1 MHCALIMEGGAE
13 HPCRSHTLSLVSL
26 RCSEPFTLQVESFSC
41 HNAGLRSNFSS
52 GMIYC
57 SQITS
62 NLLIKDMRIN
72 PACIRAL
79 PLDKEQ
85 VIEGIPVTLIDA
97 NHCPGAVLLLFKTSP
112 PKGSVFSHEVGF
124 S

>member
-1 MHCALIMEGGAE
+1 
-13 HPCRSHTLSLVSL
+13 
-26 RCSEPFTLQVESFSC
+26 
-41 HNAGLRSNFSS
+41 
-52 GMIYC
+52 MIYC

-97 NHCPGAVLLLFKTSP
+97 NHCPGAVLLLFKTPP
-112 PKGSVFSHEVGF
+112 PKGSVFSHEVHSSPPLLMHTVVRLCWCQAGLLCVF
-124 S
+124 AGYIKRLPSSMTETCTAG

>member
-1 MHCALIMEGGAE
+1 
-13 HPCRSHTLSLVSL
+13 
-26 RCSEPFTLQVESFSC
+26 
-41 HNAGLRSNFSS
+41 
-52 GMIYC
+52 MIYC

-62 NLLIKDMRIN
+62 NLLIKDMRVN

-97 NHCPGAVLLLFKTSP
+97 NHCPGAVLLLFKTPP
-112 PKGSVFSHEVGF
+112 PKGSVFSHEVGSSVPF
-124 S
+124 QARCPVRLFCCQAGLPCVCAEVTKRPSCSRTESCTAG